1 MTEYRQKT
9 DQHTAP
15 FTIEVERLTTSEIH
29 HLLKEL
35 VWNYRQLYH
44 PGSLNNGSSDHG
56 HDETRVDYERLS
68 SLAWST
74 LETAFKHKREF
85 NQDFLRD
92 ESQGAMDRITNTLI
106 EWTNDIIWPGTTITV
121 ETAKACSRMLTGFM
135 KDRLWPFMKVIRQA
149 QRSSYPIFRQRAN
162 IRRVYL
168 SSQVLKTGVVL
179 ADLPGKLPCIVHE

>member
-44 PGSLNNGSSDHG
+44 PGTLNNGSSGNDHE
-56 HDETRVDYERLS
+56 ETRVDYERLS

-92 ESQGAMDRITNTLI
+92 ESQGAMDGITNTLI